1 MRADI
6 LFSLFFLKLCL
17 VYGQNYRS
25 SSFIV
30 DIYIP
35 WHVSLVVL
43 AVKMFITMNELAFAT
58 QFMSSMST

>member
-6 LFSLFFLKLCL
+6 SFSLFFLKLLL

-25 SSFIV
+25 SSFIF

-35 WHVSLVVL
+35 RHVSVVL